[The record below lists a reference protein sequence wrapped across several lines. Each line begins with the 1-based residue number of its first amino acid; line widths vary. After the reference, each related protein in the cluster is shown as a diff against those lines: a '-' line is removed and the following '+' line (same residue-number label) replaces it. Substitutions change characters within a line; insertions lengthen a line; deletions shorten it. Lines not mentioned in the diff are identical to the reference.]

1 MTEEMS
7 GPFKVPVES
16 NREAMA
22 LLTKLTDVAQPGT
35 VFGEPLTVGEHAVIT
50 ASEVSVGLGY
60 GYGMGGGSA
69 PAAAAADEGEAGEG
83 AGPVE
88 SGAGGGGGGGGSA
101 MARPVAV
108 VQVGPQG
115 IRVEPVI
122 DVTKISLAFLT
133 MLGSMLMLTRKMRR
147 RARSM

>member
-7 GPFKVPVES
+7 GLFKAPVES
-16 NREAMA
+16 SQEAMA
-22 LLTKLTDVAQPGT
+22 LLTRLTDVAQPGT
-35 VFGEPLTVGEHAVIT
+35 VYGEPVTVGEHTVFT

-60 GYGMGGGSA
+60 GYAMGGGSA
-69 PAAAAADEGEAGEG
+69 PAAAAGDEGEAGEG

-101 MARPVAV
+101 TARPVAV
-108 VQVGPQG
+108 IQVGPEG
-115 IRVEPVI
+115 VRVEPVV

-133 MLGSMLMLTRKMRR
+133 MLGSVFLLARKMRR
-147 RARSM
+147 GARNL